1 MIFYQV
7 KTNLYDITCEST
19 IAQTGT
25 YMHKTAQVIAK
36 YLKLLY
42 EKNDFIIKST
52 QDFAQ
57 LIRE

>member
-1 MIFYQV
+1 M
-7 KTNLYDITCEST
+7 KTRKFDDANDITCEST
-19 IAQTGT
+19 IAQT

-36 YLKLLY
+36 YLKFLY
-42 EKNDFIIKST
+42 ENNDLIIKST